1 MALPSPPN
9 AGNNRPAYLD
19 NLFREG
25 SHSLNKT
32 PSLRSA
38 HSSISSS
45 ASSSDIRALHAGT
58 RPLSPAYEEEDHDD
72 RSSIRSL
79 KLQFSPRRSFRNL
92 LNRRTYPQVKE
103 MVDVEFPP
111 APTSSS
117 AAPKHSRSA
126 NGSISSDRRPSTRGG
141 SRRPSL
147 PKLQTSSSAP
157 KLSAQA
163 QMYASK
169 PLPAAPSAKA
179 EELRCQPCYYFAARN
194 CNGYVFGGAH
204 GDACENCL
212 VSLPPAVAAGV
223 LKLTVICWLGGWVLR
238 RVVVSLFHFLSL
250 LVLLRGVSS

>member
-1 MALPSPPN
+1 MATTTATMALPSPAT

-25 SHSLNKT
+25 SHALNKT

-38 HSSISSS
+38 HSSISS
-45 ASSSDIRALHAGT
+45 ASSSDIRALAQQPS
-58 RPLSPAYEEEDHDD
+58 RPLSPAYEEEGGDHEDD

-103 MVDVEFPP
+103 IVDVEFPSP
-111 APTSSS
+111 SSTAS
-117 AAPKHSRSA
+117 TKHSRSTNA
-126 NGSISSDRRPSTRGG
+126 SISHDRRPSTRGG
-141 SRRPSL
+141 GTASRRPSL
-147 PKLQTSSSAP
+147 PKLQTSAS
-157 KLSAQA
+157 QA
-163 QMYASK
+163 QLYASK
-169 PLPAAPSAKA
+169 PLPPPPAPKT

-212 VSLPPAVAAGV
+212 VCSTTHLAD
-223 LKLTVICWLGGWVLR
+223 R
-238 RVVVSLFHFLSL
+238 RSHC
-250 LVLLRGVSS
+250 